1 MHAHAC
7 RQSASS
13 RCGYIVY
20 RDLNDFAWQ
29 LPFRVPACLQRDEG
43 MMHLFD
49 AVIRL
54 SRAVI
59 RLFEACCSA
68 GWPSPAW
75 DRVTVHIP
83 ACCSLHSFR
92 FHPLDLLLLQN
103 VNTPSPSRDSAHPLV
118 CRSQSR
124 RTHELHQAAMPALV
138 IPGRIIATWE
148 LLSAAP
154 DLWDLSACL

>member
-1 MHAHAC
+1 M
-7 RQSASS
+7 
-13 RCGYIVY
+13 Y
-20 RDLNDFAWQ
+20 
-29 LPFRVPACLQRDEG
+29 
-43 MMHLFD
+43 LFD

-92 FHPLDLLLLQN
+92 FHPLDLLLLHN
-103 VNTPSPSRDSAHPLV
+103 VNTPSLPATPPIRLCAEANPEGRMSYTKPRCQPL
-118 CRSQSR
+118 
-124 RTHELHQAAMPALV
+124 
-138 IPGRIIATWE
+138 
-148 LLSAAP
+148 
-154 DLWDLSACL
+154 